1 MTDPQ
6 LQAAYEACAREPIHL
21 SGAIQPHGALLAF
34 AARSGA
40 IAAASDN
47 AGELFG
53 SDANALLGQPID
65 ELFDAHA
72 LELVRASAAA
82 SRPGD
87 FPRLA
92 GLVNAGVWGRL
103 HHLSVHVCAELIHV
117 ELEPAARGGAEPLEA
132 HAMIAGLEAGGL
144 EAGAL
149 EADGL
154 ETGGRATGAPAAPFF
169 QAVAAQVR
177 ALTGYDR
184 VMVYA
189 FRHDHSGEVVAES
202 LGGELSSYAG
212 LRFPASDIPPQ
223 ARALYLANRVR
234 VIPDAGYV
242 PVPVRTTAQAAPLD
256 MSFDMLRSVSPIHL
270 EYLRNMGVRASMSIS
285 LIVDGRLWGLIACH
299 HPQPR
304 PVGPRERIAADVFG
318 RYVSLLLS
326 TGDLKR
332 IAAADAAAR
341 LHRDR
346 LEQALARSPSLFAA
360 LREQPDALLGAL
372 AADAAAVVAGDDALL
387 VGAEQDRAI
396 LAPALAW
403 ARSHARH
410 AGAGTAARA
419 DWNDA
424 DSGPAGL
431 FAAPLDPGA
440 NAWLLL
446 FRSEQVEH
454 VRWAGSPVDAY
465 QLDAGRLTI
474 GPRTSF
480 AEWNETVRGTAEPWS
495 EEDAEGAERVRLR
508 LSRHLHAHGDGA
520 HDEVGGRLVR
530 LDAHGHRRRLLR
542 LANLLADA
550 AEHLDASQRGQ
561 LDEAISSMET
571 ALALPAGAERRA
583 VG

>member
-1 MTDPQ
+1 MIGPK

-34 AARSGA
+34 APRTGK

-53 SDANALLGQPID
+53 TDAQALLGQCID
-65 ELFDAHA
+65 DLFDAHA
-72 LELVRASAAA
+72 LELIRASAAA

-92 GLVNAGVWGRL
+92 GLANAGAWGEL
-103 HHLSVHVCAELIHV
+103 HHLSVHVRAGLIHV
-117 ELEPAARGGAEPLEA
+117 ELEPAARDRAGPLDA
-132 HAMIAGLEAGGL
+132 HAMIARL
-144 EAGAL
+144 EAGAQ
-149 EADGL
+149 
-154 ETGGRATGAPAAPFF
+154 AAPFF
-169 QAVAAQVR
+169 QAVADQVH

-184 VMVYA
+184 VLVYA
-189 FRHDHSGEVVAES
+189 FRHDHSGEVVAEA
-202 LGGELSSYAG
+202 LGGELSSYLG

-234 VIPDAGYV
+234 VIPDAGYT
-242 PVPVRTTAQAAPLD
+242 PVPVRTTPEAAPLD
-256 MSFDMLRSVSPIHL
+256 MSFDVLRSVSPIHL

-304 PVGPRERIAADVFG
+304 QVGPRERIAADVFG
-318 RYVSLLLS
+318 RYVSLLLG
-326 TGDLKR
+326 TRNLKQ
-332 IAAADAAAR
+332 IGAAEAAAR

-360 LREQPDALLGAL
+360 LREQPEALLGAL
-372 AADAAAVVAGDDALL
+372 AADGAALVAGDDALL
-387 VGAEQDRAI
+387 AGGGLDPAA

-403 ARSHARH
+403 ARAHARH
-410 AGAGTAARA
+410 AAAGTAERA
-419 DWNDA
+419 DWNPA

-431 FAAPLDPGA
+431 FAAPLDAAATG
-440 NAWLLL
+440 WLLV
-446 FRSEQVEH
+446 FRNEQVEH
-454 VRWAGSPVDAY
+454 VRWAGSPADAY

-480 AEWNETVRGTAEPWS
+480 AEWNQTVSGTAEPWS
-495 EEDAEGAERVRLR
+495 EEDAERAERLR
-508 LSRHLHAHGDGA
+508 LLLSRYLHANALGEAAHGDM
-520 HDEVGGRLVR
+520 GGRLVR

-550 AEHLDASQRGQ
+550 ADHLDASQRAQ
-561 LDEAISSMET
+561 LDEAIESMEA
-571 ALALPAGAERRA
+571 ALALPAGADRRA
-583 VG
+583 AG

>member
-6 LQAAYEACAREPIHL
+6 LQAAYDACAREPIHL

-34 AARSGA
+34 APRTGA

-53 SDANALLGQPID
+53 TDAAALLGHPID
-65 ELFDAHA
+65 ELFDGHV
-72 LELVRASAAA
+72 LELIRATAAA

-92 GLVNAGVWGRL
+92 GLVNAGVWGGL
-103 HHLSVHVCAELIHV
+103 HHLSVHVRADLIHV

-132 HAMIAGLEAGGL
+132 HAMIAGLD
-144 EAGAL
+144 AGAQ
-149 EADGL
+149 
-154 ETGGRATGAPAAPFF
+154 AAAFF
-169 QAVAAQVR
+169 QAVAEQVR
-177 ALTGYDR
+177 TLTGYDR

-234 VIPDAGYV
+234 VIPDAGYT

-304 PVGPRERIAADVFG
+304 LVGPRERIAADVFG

-332 IAAADAAAR
+332 SAAAEAEAR

-346 LEQALARSPSLFAA
+346 LEQALAQSSSLFAA

-372 AADAAAVVAGDDALL
+372 AADAAAVVAGDDAVL
-387 VGAEQDRAI
+387 VGAQPDREV

-410 AGAGTAARA
+410 AAAGTAARA
-419 DWNDA
+419 DWNPGEH
-424 DSGPAGL
+424 GPAGL
-431 FAAPLDPGA
+431 FAAPLDDGA
-440 NAWLLL
+440 SGWLLL
-446 FRSEQVEH
+446 LRNEQVEH

-495 EEDAEGAERVRLR
+495 EEDAEGAERLR
-508 LSRHLHAHGDGA
+508 LLLSRYLHANAHGAAA
-520 HDEVGGRLVR
+520 HDDMGGRLVR

-550 AEHLDASQRGQ
+550 AEHLDATQRTQ
-561 LDEAISSMET
+561 LDEAIASMEA
-571 ALALPAGAERRA
+571 ALALPAGADRRA
-583 VG
+583 AG